1 MKQRLL
7 ILACGVVLASFHLLA
22 FPRSHSPQP
31 EVLRGWLSDE
41 QCAKGRAQSGVF
53 TGTNPDCAK
62 QCVKSGKKIVFVD
75 PERKRVLILA
85 NQDIG
90 NNNIGDYVEIAGE
103 VDAKTMTIHADS
115 LKFLEKG
122 AAMCGAKPKKSALR

>member
-1 MKQRLL
+1 MKPKLL
-7 ILACGVVLASFHLLA
+7 ILAAGVALASFSLLA
-22 FPRSHSPQP
+22 VPGSNSPQP
-31 EVLRGWLSDE
+31 QVLRGWLSDE

-62 QCVKSGKKIVFVD
+62 QCVKSGKQIVLVD
-75 PERKRVLILA
+75 PEGKRVLILA
-85 NQDIG
+85 DQGIG
-90 NNNIGDYVEIAGE
+90 KNNIGDYVEITGKIDE
-103 VDAKTMTIHADS
+103 KTMTIHADS